1 MRPRRPFIGRPTL
14 LVGLVAL
21 ILGATVEAAPARSA
35 SAGIGSAP
43 VAKLLARGA
52 ESLAG
57 QIIGDYEFRHG
68 TPNERSIFHGPAGLD
83 VITLG
88 YNAHDSIDGKAGE
101 YVLIVSVRQSPRGQ
115 PDPDRLVAEKVDVYP
130 GTGKNVS
137 SFPIYTYTVAP
148 TLDHGEQAWEVIVKI
163 HEGRKND
170 LYDYTTGKPEAGHW
184 LKLTA
189 AAFQSLSAQ
198 ALSILEAAP
207 HHADI
212 RPPMLPF
219 PAPFVGT
226 YARDHAAAAESHAAP
241 TPSVYLNVPMADP
254 ERPATVPDYEINKV
268 DTHDPTKFLAV
279 QSLLSGITWS
289 SWGGSTAVGV
299 GRVEVESSDTRP
311 GHELPFASQSA
322 TVSIAASDLV
332 SCGGRQLYTGYTLT
346 LTGADPEPRDFQLVK
361 QRSLPC
367 RIQALRYYAGV
378 EKVADTTGDCLF
390 RGVSEQLPSGFGYLA
405 YCRMQ
410 WRGWGQNTTTG
421 TGIARAVMLPNSC
434 DGHEE
439 CDYGIR
445 VKLTEPAWCPA
456 YGMSYT
462 RERLE
467 VFGPGTPIA
476 SEPQTKTGVIAPS
489 VERRLRATIG
499 HGSPRRV
506 YYDLARPSQH
516 CQPSSSGAAHS
527 ASLDANTLAAHD
539 AAILAARIRKDARR
553 ASGSPSAEVHVETGC
568 CGVRVLTVL
577 YRARPTRGGKYGA
590 YVVQLVT
597 GRSGSFTSAAL
608 LELRTARGYRYG
620 EPQTKLLY
628 QFGLFR
634 KAPPN
639 WGITTYP
646 ANDTIAPS
654 ATPLPPGATKQLTPA
669 ELEAAFSQ
677 AIVVLR
683 KAEDRAAV
691 SNG

>member
-14 LVGLVAL
+14 LVAVVAL

-101 YVLIVSVRQSPRGQ
+101 YVLIVSVRQSPGGQ

-163 HEGRKND
+163 HEGRNND

-198 ALSILEAAP
+198 ALSILKAAP

-212 RPPMLPF
+212 RTPSLPF

-226 YARDHAAAAESHAAP
+226 GAR
-241 TPSVYLNVPMADP
+241 
-254 ERPATVPDYEINKV
+254 
-268 DTHDPTKFLAV
+268 
-279 QSLLSGITWS
+279 
-289 SWGGSTAVGV
+289 STNG
-299 GRVEVESSDTRP
+299 D
-311 GHELPFASQSA
+311 
-322 TVSIAASDLV
+322 
-332 SCGGRQLYTGYTLT
+332 
-346 LTGADPEPRDFQLVK
+346 
-361 QRSLPC
+361 
-367 RIQALRYYAGV
+367 AG
-378 EKVADTTGDCLF
+378 
-390 RGVSEQLPSGFGYLA
+390 
-405 YCRMQ
+405 
-410 WRGWGQNTTTG
+410 
-421 TGIARAVMLPNSC
+421 ARAA
-434 DGHEE
+434 G
-439 CDYGIR
+439 
-445 VKLTEPAWCPA
+445 
-456 YGMSYT
+456 
-462 RERLE
+462 
-467 VFGPGTPIA
+467 
-476 SEPQTKTGVIAPS
+476 
-489 VERRLRATIG
+489 
-499 HGSPRRV
+499 
-506 YYDLARPSQH
+506 
-516 CQPSSSGAAHS
+516 S

-597 GRSGSFTSAAL
+597 GRGGTFTSAAL

-677 AIVVLR
+677 ALAVLAR
-683 KAEDRAAV
+683 AESRAPV
-691 SNG
+691 STG